1 VPSHKHIGVL
11 IAFAVLLIVQAVIHL
26 YLVDKIFVNDEG
38 HYIVYAWLVGKGE
51 VIYKD
56 FFEHHPP
63 LTTLLGVPFAILIGP
78 SPEGFRLLSCVTMVT
93 TTLIVFLISKKL
105 YNEDIAVLSALAFI
119 LLEIIFFGFWFVA
132 EPFIALALSL
142 SILCALYSDSSSKP
156 LQYMLASGFF
166 AGAAF
171 LLKPQAVIFI
181 ALVAA
186 VLWKN
191 SRNLRFPAAFLSGA
205 LAIFILATLYFAVN
219 GAGTQFIYY
228 GYLFTVFEGKG
239 DFQKPTPSTLYESI
253 LVMFLA
259 IFLAFSSFS
268 MWSSKSIPSSTK
280 LLLFTWLFSSLT
292 FSFPRVD
299 AFHFVPALPALAV
312 LLLRKDMGAVYRGIL
327 IAGAVI
333 GILLLLSVISAPFPD
348 ERILCDYSVAE
359 YLAKHTTLDEKIFV
373 APFSPQ
379 IYAYAN
385 RGHVSRYP
393 IHESWFMS
401 TEIENEVINDLE
413 ENKPRYICYFNY
425 TFDRG
430 ETMQDYAPNLY
441 AYIQSNYRMEARFD
455 ECSAFIFSRY
465 DAVGLPT

>member
-1 VPSHKHIGVL
+1 MLVAFAALL
-11 IAFAVLLIVQAVIHL
+11 IAQAVIHL
-26 YLVDKIFVNDEG
+26 YLADKRFVNDEG
-38 HYIVYAWLVGKGE
+38 HYIGYAWLVGKGE

-63 LTTLLGVPFAILIGP
+63 LTTLLGVPFAILIGQ

-93 TTLIVFLISKKL
+93 TTIIVFLISKKL
-105 YNEDIAVLSALAFI
+105 YNEDIAVLSVLAFI

-132 EPFIALALSL
+132 EPFITLALSL
-142 SILCALYSDSSSKP
+142 SILCALCSEDSSKP
-156 LQYMLASGFF
+156 LQYILASGLF

-191 SRNLRFPAAFLSGA
+191 SRNLRFPAAFLSGV

-219 GAGTQFIYY
+219 GAVTQFIYY

-239 DFQKPTPSTLYESI
+239 DFQKLTPSTSYESTLI
-253 LVMFLA
+253 VLLA
-259 IFLAFSSFS
+259 IFLAISSFS

-280 LLLFTWLFSSLT
+280 LLLFAWLFSSLT

-299 AFHFVPALPALAV
+299 AFHFVPVLPALAV

-333 GILLLLSVISAPFPD
+333 DILLLLSVISAPSPD
-348 ERILCDYSVAE
+348 ERILCDYLVAE
-359 YLAKHTTLDEKIFV
+359 YLANHTQLDEKIFV

-385 RGHVSRYP
+385 RGHASRYLTLGP
-393 IHESWFMS
+393 WFMN

-425 TFDRG
+425 IFDRG

-441 AYIQSNYRMEARFD
+441 VYIQSNYRMEAQFG

-465 DAVGLPT
+465 DAVSSPTLKKTI